1 MMEAQKSLRQLE
13 RPQSSICQ
21 AEHSTKQSYK
31 DYWFGNKISAQIQ
44 QTFTSNSSGI
54 GDYRKQDVA
63 PEKAHGME

>member
-21 AEHSTKQSYK
+21 AEHGTKQSYK
-31 DYWFGNKISAQIQ
+31 DYWFGKKISAYVQ
-44 QTFTSNSSGI
+44 QTSTFNSPGT

-63 PEKAHGME
+63 PEKDQGME